1 MAETDSDVTQMLLAW
16 SSGEP
21 GAEDSLFHLVYD
33 ELKRIAGQYLKR
45 EREGHTLQ
53 PTALVHEAYL
63 RLIDQTR
70 VNWQNRAQF
79 YGVAATMM
87 RRILVN
93 HARAHATGKRGGAA
107 RRLSLEDVHISVEQG
122 ASDLLALDEALTRLA
137 NLDERKSRVVE
148 LLYFGGLE
156 NKEVGEVLGVSEK
169 TVQRDWQMAR
179 SWLYRELSVSSPSL

>member
-1 MAETDSDVTQMLLAW
+1 MRYSLFVLLQIRAQLLLLTNARKTPPSGHPLVYLFHFAFAACVDGLEFRQSGNETMAETPSDVTQMLLAW

-21 GAEDSLFHLVYD
+21 VAEDSLFHLVYD

-93 HARAHATGKRGGAA
+93 HARAHATGQSAAA
-107 RRLSLEDVHISVEQG
+107 RPEDCLWRMCTSQ
-122 ASDLLALDEALTRLA
+122 SSR
-137 NLDERKSRVVE
+137 ERRIC
-148 LLYFGGLE
+148 
-156 NKEVGEVLGVSEK
+156 
-169 TVQRDWQMAR
+169 
-179 SWLYRELSVSSPSL
+179 